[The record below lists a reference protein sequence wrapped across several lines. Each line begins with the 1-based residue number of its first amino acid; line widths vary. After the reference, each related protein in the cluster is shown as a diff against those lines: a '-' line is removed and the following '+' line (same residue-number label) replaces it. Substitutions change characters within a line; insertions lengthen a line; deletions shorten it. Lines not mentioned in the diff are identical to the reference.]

1 MALRLHKLLKV
12 FMANSWLRLWHD
24 MPNDPKW
31 RTIAKASGQPIAL
44 VQAIYLQLL
53 VSAAQNPVTDSNGV
67 TSRHVTVTN
76 EDIASALDVTER
88 HVDDVINAMQGRVL
102 DGTIITGWDKRQAP
116 AAAQRSGGRPALTAA
131 ERARKY
137 RERKKAECDKE
148 TTVTSR
154 HEASRDVTRV
164 TPQIR
169 EEEIIKEIKD
179 LKPKDLLP
187 GAKKQLQADAKPP
200 AEIFITLPLSGGGGE
215 YPVSTEFIAEM
226 AGLYPAVDIRQQL
239 RNMRGWLDSNPKKT
253 KTSRGIRKFITNWL
267 QREQDSPR
275 HQQRDVNHVSG
286 NGESLA
292 DQQLRAGREQWL
304 REQQEQYERSGYA
317 GVAAVG
323 FDDQNLFEPLDHEK
337 REPPE

>member
-1 MALRLHKLLKV
+1 
-12 FMANSWLRLWHD
+12 MANSWLRLWHD

-88 HVDDVINAMQGRVL
+88 HVVDVISAMQGRVL

-116 AAAQRSGGRPALTAA
+116 ATGQRSSGRPVMTAA

-137 RERKKAECDKE
+137 RERKKAEGEKE
-148 TTVTSR
+148 ASITSR

-169 EEEIIKEIKD
+169 EEEIIKDKD

-215 YPVSTEFIAEM
+215 YPVSTDFIAEM

-267 QREQDSPR
+267 QREQDSPHR
-275 HQQRDVNHVSG
+275 IHREVIHVPA

-292 DQQLRAGREQWL
+292 ERQLRAGREQWL
-304 REQQEQYERSGYA
+304 REQQEQYERGGYA
-317 GVAAVG
+317 SVAAVG
-323 FDDQNLFEPLDHEK
+323 FDDQNLLEPLDYEK
-337 REPPE
+337 RQPAEPAMGNPDGGDDI